1 MVSPMASGSKKK
13 NRNKKQ
19 QRKPRRPLPKV
30 GTPADNAHVLH
41 ESREDL
47 IDFGLTPRR
56 RGPANMVII
65 ALVVAFLALG
75 VVGLLVLTA

>member
-1 MVSPMASGSKKK
+1 MVSTMASGSKKK

-19 QRKPRRPLPKV
+19 QRKPHKPLPKV
-30 GTPADNAHVLH
+30 GTPADNAYLMH

-47 IDFGLTPRR
+47 LDFGLTQRR
-56 RGPANMVII
+56 RGPANMVIV

-75 VVGLLVLTA
+75 VIGLLFLTA